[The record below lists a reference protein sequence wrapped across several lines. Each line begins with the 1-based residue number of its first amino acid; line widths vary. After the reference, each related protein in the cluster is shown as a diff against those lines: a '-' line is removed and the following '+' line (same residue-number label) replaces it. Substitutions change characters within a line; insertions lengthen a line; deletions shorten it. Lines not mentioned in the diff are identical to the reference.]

1 MTIYDDIG
9 GAEAVAA
16 AVDDFYRR
24 VLDDELLAPWFAGVE
39 VPRLKAHQR
48 AFITAAIGGPDEY
61 SGRSM
66 ADAHAG
72 LAITPE
78 AFGRVVDHLVATLL
92 GLGVPDDVIGTIGA
106 TLFPLEAQIVS
117 ARTPTA
123 SSDTAP

>member
-39 VPRLKAHQR
+39 VRRLKAHQR
-48 AFITAAIGGPDEY
+48 AFVTAAIGGPDEY
-61 SGRSM
+61 AGRSM

-72 LAITPE
+72 LGVTPE
-78 AFGRVVDHLVATLL
+78 AFARVVDHLVDALL
-92 GLGVPDDVIGTIGA
+92 GLGVPDEVIGTIGA
-106 TLFPLEAQIVS
+106 TLFPLEAQVVS
-117 ARTPTA
+117 RTPTA
-123 SSDTAP
+123 SSDAGS